1 MHLQIP
7 PCGFDARP
15 HLRFL
20 LGGGKTN
27 YLSKSRIYCQSLLMS
42 NSSHSIWVA
51 TASQVAHLALYLSL
65 FSFQIN
71 LMSLTTALRAK
82 MLFGACK
89 QMNMSLFKRS
99 SSKRFRFLSF
109 NIAIR
114 LNQRSAQAHRAG
126 CKLAPC
132 AFSNVDSAG
141 NIHRLRQQSQVS
153 DNGSF
158 ALAYLRQ

>member
-89 QMNMSLFKRS
+89 QMNMSL
-99 SSKRFRFLSF
+99 
-109 NIAIR
+109 
-114 LNQRSAQAHRAG
+114 LNHHRAG